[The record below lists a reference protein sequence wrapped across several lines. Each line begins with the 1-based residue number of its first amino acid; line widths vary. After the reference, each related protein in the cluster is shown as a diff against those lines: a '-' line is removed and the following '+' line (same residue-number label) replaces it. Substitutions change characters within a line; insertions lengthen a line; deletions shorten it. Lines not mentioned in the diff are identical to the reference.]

1 MIGRRTVGQ
10 RLALLNGVT
19 DAHERTVVDAGGLVG
34 ALVLGQVIL
43 VHAAG
48 VLDDNLGGV
57 GIDDFAG
64 VLGQGNLARVQG
76 GATLHAGTDIGSGG
90 VNQRHGLTL
99 HVGAHE
105 RTLGVVVL
113 EERNQRGCD
122 GEHLTRRDVHVVD
135 VLDRHVAGAPKEP
148 SKSRVRAIT
157 VCGRTILPSA
167 SVVMNSLVLGSSGVL
182 AGAMTCFSSSSA
194 VIQSI

>member
-48 VLDDNLGGV
+48 MLDDNLGGV
-57 GIDDFAG
+57 GKNNLAG
-64 VLGQGNLARVQG
+64 VLGQGDLAGVQS

-90 VNQRHGLTL
+90 
-99 HVGAHE
+99 
-105 RTLGVVVL
+105 
-113 EERNQRGCD
+113 
-122 GEHLTRRDVHVVD
+122 
-135 VLDRHVAGAPKEP
+135 
-148 SKSRVRAIT
+148 
-157 VCGRTILPSA
+157 
-167 SVVMNSLVLGSSGVL
+167 
-182 AGAMTCFSSSSA
+182 
-194 VIQSI
+194 